1 MGASSSTGM
10 PERRPAE
17 PSGPILRG
25 ITVRPACLG
34 PALDPEIGAR
44 HSAGPVAAPL
54 PGRRAVFADHT
65 EQLTADR
72 SHQPVTSARP

>member
-1 MGASSSTGM
+1 
-10 PERRPAE
+10 
-17 PSGPILRG
+17 
-25 ITVRPACLG
+25 
-34 PALDPEIGAR
+34 
-44 HSAGPVAAPL
+44 VAAPL